1 MRWVS
6 HQFLEIRLSKKAMKQ
21 HSNVALPG
29 TQLQK
34 LHGSRMGRLWAW
46 EKPCGLHQLT
56 GTNQEN
62 TCVQLIMY
70 WVLISIPAPN
80 LMCNVSWEITQ
91 YCENVTHTVALEL
104 SALLFRYI
112 AHIILHM
119 KETRYDDNLTRCRG
133 SLVEFHWSILAGQY
147 LYHGT
152 STYYSGYSKL
162 EKISRQVYPLVNDTY
177 LRYPFKKTARY
188 LLRLPNLAW
197 KVLQESAIEVSV
209 PWYFKTKCIQTEVT

>member
-1 MRWVS
+1 
-6 HQFLEIRLSKKAMKQ
+6 
-21 HSNVALPG
+21 
-29 TQLQK
+29 
-34 LHGSRMGRLWAW
+34 MGRLWAW

-70 WVLISIPAPN
+70 WVLIWLPAPN

-91 YCENVTHTVALEL
+91 YCENVTYTAYL
-104 SALLFRYI
+104 
-112 AHIILHM
+112 LHM
-119 KETRYDDNLTRCRG
+119 KETRYDDNLTRCQG
-133 SLVEFHWSILAGQY
+133 SLVEFHRSILAEQY